1 MGTENEVRKRRDSG
15 KILAWKTRQISVGQI
30 WCCEVFSLARNVVLL
45 LICTFLKLNNK
56 SLSLVGFPHIGV
68 FPGICLNFCVLW
80 VAVHC
85 VFPLHILLSNVYFCL
100 WKFLNVGFMHF

>member
-1 MGTENEVRKRRDSG
+1 
-15 KILAWKTRQISVGQI
+15 VGQI
-30 WCCEVFSLARNVVLL
+30 WCCEVFSLAGNVVLL
-45 LICTFLKLNNK
+45 LICTFLKLNNRSL

-68 FPGICLNFCVLW
+68 FPGICLNFCMLW

-100 WKFLNVGFMHF
+100 W